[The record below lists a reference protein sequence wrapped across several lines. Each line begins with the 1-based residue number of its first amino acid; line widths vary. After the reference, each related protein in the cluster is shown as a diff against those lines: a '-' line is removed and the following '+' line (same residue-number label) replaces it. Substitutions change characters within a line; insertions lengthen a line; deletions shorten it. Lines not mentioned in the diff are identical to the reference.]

1 MSKHIVDCRGL
12 ACPRPVL
19 ETRSALQ
26 NARESTV
33 EIIVDNAVARENVS
47 MFLSNAGE
55 KYTCQEKDG
64 LYYITVTRNSQSA
77 APAPAEKPAGGSEN
91 APSYLITTSMLG
103 QGAPD
108 LGQTLMKSLMVT
120 LAESDP
126 APRALLFLNSG
137 VFLTCQGSPVLEQLE
152 KVQQKGTTIISCG
165 TCLDYYKL
173 KEKLAVGQVGNMLQI
188 NQLLTAAGQAITIA

>member
-26 NARESTV
+26 NAGQSTV

-47 MFLSNAGE
+47 MFLNNAGE
-55 KYTCQEKDG
+55 KYTCEEKDG
-64 LYYITVTRNSQSA
+64 LYYITVTRNSQPTAPTPQEKSA
-77 APAPAEKPAGGSEN
+77 AAGGDGP
-91 APSYLITTSMLG
+91 AYLITTSMLG

-108 LGQTLMKSLMVT
+108 LGQTLMKSLLVT

-152 KVQQKGTTIISCG
+152 KIQQKGTTIVSCG

-173 KEKLAVGQVGNMLQI
+173 REKLTVGQVGNMLLI